1 MKLWKSQNISFL
13 NAVVLILIIGHLFG
27 GFIST
32 VSIFLISFL
41 AFFYFIIARELDVFT
56 IFLLLVPNILFEL
69 LSIYPNEKN
78 LLLANFNNVIF
89 LGSFSISSKFFLA
102 LAVPLRLLLCKNKT
116 NQTKSLLTLYF
127 IILSISI
134 ISLFYAYLIG
144 ISNSSGLTI
153 GLRSV
158 LSLGVLFLP
167 NIFNENFYSSLNK
180 IFAVS
185 IFLISLNFVNG
196 HWMFVVYGFI
206 PFIFIYIR
214 PRIFVFL
221 ILFLS
226 FNLFYN
232 LENTI
237 TILLLAFFSFL
248 IIIFNKF
255 NFKLFFSISSF
266 YVLISLPIIA
276 TLIVL
281 LVKSDGIYDFETLSG
296 FARFKLLGDRK
307 PIWNSSWNFI
317 LSSNFFYSLPGSVL
331 EVYFD
336 FKNKIVDWPEGSH
349 NIILELSRNVSLFAA
364 LFFFTTLFINFIRVY
379 KKIASK
385 INLIILF
392 CFLNVFIFYGLTGN
406 SLVYDGVGFL
416 FWLMFVSFKFQV
428 FKDSECNQY

>member
-1 MKLWKSQNISFL
+1 MKLFKSLNLSFL
-13 NAVVLILIIGHLFG
+13 NLVALILSVGHLFG
-27 GFIST
+27 GIISI
-32 VSIFLISFL
+32 VSIVLISFL
-41 AFFYFIIARELDVFT
+41 AFFYFIIAKKLDIFT
-56 IFLLLVPNILFEL
+56 VFLLLVPNVLFEL

-102 LAVPLRLLLCKNKT
+102 LAVPIRLLLCKNKT
-116 NQTKSLLTLYF
+116 NKAKSLLTLYF

-180 IFAVS
+180 IFLVS
-185 IFLISLNFVNG
+185 IILISFNFVNG

-214 PRIFVFL
+214 PRILIFL

-226 FNLFYN
+226 LNLFYN

-237 TILLLAFFSFL
+237 TILSLAFFSFL

-255 NFKLFFSISSF
+255 NLKLFFSKPSF
-266 YVLISLPIIA
+266 YLLISLPLISTI
-276 TLIVL
+276 IVL
-281 LVKSDGIYDFETLSG
+281 LLKSDGIYDFETLSG

-307 PIWNSSWNFI
+307 PIWDSSWNFI
-317 LSSNFFYSLPGSVL
+317 QSSNFFYSLPGSVL

-336 FKNKIVDWPEGSH
+336 FRNEIVDWPEGSH
-349 NIILELSRNVSLFAA
+349 NIILELSRNISIFAA
-364 LFFFTTLFINFIRVY
+364 LFFFITITINFIRVH
-379 KKIASK
+379 KRITSK